1 MRIFLLLSILFISFP
16 TLAHEEMKKM
26 DMEHSAS
33 TNTLKLEMISPAL
46 LEVGREAKLTLK
58 LSEAVNNKPVPFE
71 KLKEA
76 HTKRFHLLVIDET
89 LTDYHHVHP
98 VPDKKTGEYSFSF
111 VPNKKGNYRIW
122 ADVIPIATGKEEYI
136 IADLKGKE
144 AAKGNIEKKSSN
156 KVIVDGLTF
165 ELLFDTEL
173 KAGSQAMGKVKITKG
188 KKPVT
193 NLQPIMGAFAHIVA
207 FNEDRESIVHIHPMG
222 KEPESASDRGGPELD
237 FHIEPKK
244 AGFNK
249 LFVQVNV
256 NGKEVFAPFGVV
268 IK

>member
-1 MRIFLLLSILFISFP
+1 MRIFSLLTILFFSFP
-16 TLAHEEMKKM
+16 TLADEEMKKM
-26 DMEHSAS
+26 DMDHATS
-33 TNTLKLEMISPAL
+33 TNTLKLEMVSPAL
-46 LEVGREAKLTLK
+46 LEVGKEAKLTLK

-98 VPDKKTGEYSFSF
+98 LPDKNTGEYSFSF
-111 VPNKKGNYRIW
+111 TPNKKGDYRIW

-144 AAKGNIEKKSSN
+144 EAKASIEKKSSN
-156 KVIVDGLTF
+156 KVTVDGLKF
-165 ELLFDTEL
+165 ELSFDQEL
-173 KAGSQAMGKVKITKG
+173 KIGGQAMGKVKITKD
-188 KKPVT
+188 KKLVT

-222 KEPESASDRGGPELD
+222 KEPEGASDRGGPELD

-256 NGKEVFAPFGVV
+256 DGKEVFAPFGVV
-268 IK
+268 VK